1 MPLDP
6 EDRKRLA
13 LELLDSIATGDADQV
28 LARMSNEPSWGF
40 FAQRFPG
47 VEGVSAIVKASS
59 ELYEAGSQT
68 REILAIY
75 CDGPTVIIKTSMRAR
90 TFKGEDYENLYVMF
104 VHFDGEESDE
114 VHLVEEFMDTAYG
127 DAKFSGWEMS
137 D

>member
-1 MPLDP
+1 MPIEP
-6 EDRKRLA
+6 QERQRLA
-13 LELLDSIATGDADQV
+13 LELLDSIATGDAEQV
-28 LARMSNEPSWGF
+28 LARMNDEPAWGF

-47 VEGVSAIVKASS
+47 AEGVRSIVKASS

-68 REILAIY
+68 REILDVY

-104 VHFDGEESDE
+104 IHFDGESSRQ
-114 VHLVEEFMDTAYG
+114 VRLVEEFMDTAYG